1 MADPDATEEEIIQAA
16 KAAYAHDFI
25 MQLPD
30 GYQTIVG
37 ERGYTLSGG
46 ERQRIS
52 IARAFLKKAP
62 LLLLDEATSSVDAH
76 SEELI
81 QKAIK
86 ELAHRCTTM
95 VIAHRLS
102 TIYDADKIVV
112 LENGFVAEQGTHQE
126 LLSQGGIY
134 AELIQAQKE
143 AAQ

>member
-1 MADPDATEEEIIQAA
+1 
-16 KAAYAHDFI
+16 